1 MDNKALVVTLVVVF
15 VGGLVLG
22 AASFGGFSGQVTRN
36 VQVPLVS
43 VSPTSVTRGEIV
55 TVYVTPRPKTDTI
68 AYLYRV
74 NEAGVESRVDT
85 VTFCEFG
92 AATGRDCTSPTTFS
106 YRVRNDLP
114 SGQYAFRVYT
124 SKSDRDAGSSTY
136 GQGTFYVQ

>member
-43 VSPTSVTRGEIV
+43 VSPTSVARGDTV
-55 TVYVTPRPKTDTI
+55 TVYVTPRPKSDTI

-74 NEAGVESRVDT
+74 NEAGSESRVDT
-85 VTFCEFG
+85 VTFCKFG
-92 AATGRDCTSPTTFS
+92 SASGRECTSPTTFS
-106 YRVRNDLP
+106 YGVRNDLS

-124 SKSDRDAGSSTY
+124 SQADVGSGLSTY
-136 GQGTFYVQ
+136 GQGTFYIQ